1 MSNETKAARGRP
13 ATFASKDAKLAALVA
28 IKVGDAENIPSRHLT
43 AQLVE
48 AGLVE
53 IKEERVEGK
62 RGRPRHVPA
71 LTGRARSWVANMERI
86 AAKRAAKEA
95 AQAETAQA

>member
-1 MSNETKAARGRP
+1 MTKEIKAARGRP
-13 ATFASKDAKLAALVA
+13 ATFNSKEAKLAALVA
-28 IKVGDAENIPSRHLT
+28 IKAGDAENIPSRHLT

-53 IKEERVEGK
+53 IQEQRIEGK

-71 LTGRARSWVANMERI
+71 LTGRARTWVATMERN
-86 AAKRAAKEA
+86 AAKRAERA
-95 AQAETAQA
+95 AQAEAVQA